1 MSKAVVWTGW
11 TPSGRK
17 NLAVHVNPRHAER
30 RLAAVLARSTAPRV
44 TAVLGRSQG
53 SVHVELSGVWGEKTS
68 CFISEAAL
76 PAGSCLLQDQGAD
89 YWLEVTEAAPQRD
102 GAAEGAAMWGY
113 AASGAAAG
121 ANGRSAT
128 TTLERQLAQLEA
140 VELLGERCDPRRR
153 AAFLTFGEPPAEA
166 LGEPGLAPAC
176 EPPPEKAGKWVRPG
190 CDCITRD
197 VLDGYDRPRHA
208 DCFAWLADRPHAVRL
223 MLYAQ
228 LIQHIVEV
236 DIYAHL
242 RADQTVEA
250 RLPSNEAAARHL
262 HRRMVVEPASLRAV
276 LERWGELTWRECKQL
291 DDRLGHSPLSVEGC
305 DFSAAE
311 FLLQVFQICGVVEPA
326 DTRGDCPICFAEY
339 IPHLYGVP
347 FRKQEEAL
355 FASLEPCGHSVC
367 MQCKDRLAF
376 HLRAPPPR
384 PGSPFNSFDNLIAE
398 ELGEDTDETGT
409 PYGYAPGG
417 ERVYTCPLCQK
428 ELDGW
433 APFVDRGGT
442 CQFVEARP

>member
-53 SVHVELSGVWGEKTS
+53 SVQVELSGVWGENVS
-68 CFISEAAL
+68 CSIPEANL

-89 YWLEVTEAAPQRD
+89 YCLEVAEAAPERD
-102 GAAEGAAMWGY
+102 GAAEGDAGDAAGD
-113 AASGAAAG
+113 AVAG

-128 TTLERQLAQLEA
+128 AALERQLAQLEEE
-140 VELLGERCDPRRR
+140 ELFGERCDPRRR

-176 EPPPEKAGKWVRPG
+176 DPPPKSACRWAKPG
-190 CDCITRD
+190 CNCITRD
-197 VLDGYDRPRHA
+197 MLDGYDRPRHA
-208 DCFAWLADRPHAVRL
+208 DCFAWLADRPRSVRL

-228 LIQHIVEV
+228 LIERIVEV
-236 DIYAHL
+236 DVYAHL
-242 RADQTVEA
+242 RDDETLESDEA
-250 RLPSNEAAARHL
+250 RLPTEEAAALHL

-305 DFSAAE
+305 DFKAAD
-311 FLLQVFQICGVVEPA
+311 FLLTVFQICGLVEPA
-326 DTRGDCPICFAEY
+326 DTRGDCPICFAVC

-347 FRKQEEAL
+347 LQNGEPL
-355 FASLEPCGHSVC
+355 FASLAPCRHSVC
-367 MQCKDRLAF
+367 MQCKDQLV
-376 HLRAPPPR
+376 PR
-384 PGSPFNSFDNLIAE
+384 PGEGDQL
-398 ELGEDTDETGT
+398 
-409 PYGYAPGG
+409 
-417 ERVYTCPLCQK
+417 VYTCPICQS
-428 ELDGW
+428 ELSGW
-433 APFVDRGGT
+433 QPFADSGGA
-442 CQFVEARP
+442 CQFVRSPVCRP

>member
-1 MSKAVVWTGW
+1 MSTAVVWTGW

-53 SVHVELSGVWGEKTS
+53 SVQVELSGVWGENVS
-68 CFISEAAL
+68 CSIPEANL

-89 YWLEVTEAAPQRD
+89 YCLEVAEAAPERD
-102 GAAEGAAMWGY
+102 GAAEGDAGDAAGD
-113 AASGAAAG
+113 AVAG

-128 TTLERQLAQLEA
+128 AALERQLAQLEEE
-140 VELLGERCDPRRR
+140 ELFGERCDPRRR

-176 EPPPEKAGKWVRPG
+176 DPPPELAGLWAKPG
-190 CDCITRD
+190 VSCITRD
-197 VLDGYDRPRHA
+197 MLDGYDRPRHA

-228 LIQHIVEV
+228 LIERIVEV

-242 RADQTVEA
+242 RDDETLEA
-250 RLPSNEAAARHL
+250 RLPADEAAALHL

-276 LERWGELTWRECKQL
+276 LERWGKLTWRECKQL
-291 DDRLGHSPLSVEGC
+291 DDRLGHSPVSVEGC
-305 DFSAAE
+305 DFKAAD
-311 FLLQVFQICGVVEPA
+311 FLLTVFQICGLVEPA

-347 FRKQEEAL
+347 LQNGEPL
-355 FASLEPCGHSVC
+355 FASLQPCRHSVC
-367 MQCKDRLAF
+367 MQCNDQLV
-376 HLRAPPPR
+376 PR
-384 PGSPFNSFDNLIAE
+384 PGEGDQL
-398 ELGEDTDETGT
+398 
-409 PYGYAPGG
+409 
-417 ERVYTCPLCQK
+417 VYTCPICEL

-433 APFVDRGGT
+433 QPFADSGGA
-442 CQFVEARP
+442 CQFVRSPVCRP